1 MIRILRVVIANILFV
16 LSELTFL
23 QFLIPLNSSYNLK
36 WIKESS
42 EREVILFTII
52 YTAFVY
58 RFFAVNGAII
68 MFIAVI
74 FIPLLYY
81 ILSNEAAA
89 CQKMDKIALTAL
101 IPAGILYTLYNFLWE
116 KLLTNSSKFME
127 ILNKLSSI
135 KNSVTESELKK
146 IIVTQLSEIEKMSN
160 GSIME
165 GAKNS
170 IELTIVFLSMDS
182 RLVFF
187 KLFLI
192 LFFIVIFIA
201 LVDEK
206 EKFRDWKAG
215 YWMVIPYIFSEM
227 YINLYYPKVV
237 KNLVV
242 ENGLIVAENIKYI
255 VMIIFIIW
263 GIKELNMFVKTKK
276 SIKIVRV
283 ILSIVLLLVM
293 PKFIFIF
300 GAIKSFFVKKKLN

>member
-42 EREVILFTII
+42 ERDVILFTII

-58 RFFAVNGAII
+58 RIFGVNGAII

-81 ILSNEAAA
+81 ILSNETVS

-101 IPAGILYTLYNFLWE
+101 IPAGILYTLYNFLWD
-116 KLLTNSSKFME
+116 KLLTNSSKFIE
-127 ILNKLSSI
+127 ILNKLSNI
-135 KNSVTESELKK
+135 KSSVTESELKR
-146 IIVTQLSEIEKMSN
+146 IIVSQLSEIEKMSN
-160 GSIME
+160 GSILE

-206 EKFRDWKAG
+206 EKFREWKVG
-215 YWMVIPYIFSEM
+215 YWMVIPYIFSEI

-237 KNLVV
+237 KNLFV

-255 VMIIFIIW
+255 IMIIFIIW
-263 GIKELNMFVKTKK
+263 GIKELNMLIKTKK

-283 ILSIVLLLVM
+283 VLSIALLLVM

-300 GAIKSFFVKKKLN
+300 GAIKSFFIKKIN